1 MLLTRQKNYTN
12 QYFGMMRNK
21 TQFDFINQTLKER
34 YSIMYGGKRSG
45 KTYSRLT
52 WLFLRALLYPDQK
65 IQIIAQ
71 SLPIIKTGCLSD
83 FRAVVGGNFK
93 NWNIRENASDKM
105 FFFPNGSTLQFIQ
118 VDNTQ
123 KANSMG
129 RATYRF
135 INEANDID
143 KETFDILAIST
154 EKQISI
160 DFNPTAKFWVDE
172 ISTDTNTAKFN
183 WYDNEYLSKPQRD
196 QFRLWTEIGKQS
208 KVGSPNYYRWQV
220 YCEGNYCELAGE
232 IISVDN
238 LRFRS
243 ELPPLNYLIAFADP
257 SNARGGDYFAV
268 CLTGID
274 TNGDVWLVDSFSSNN
289 ASKAAMYDRLKEWQS
304 KWGCQIFIETNGEI
318 GNKFF
323 QDCQLSGLSVR
334 SWWSSANKFDRIFAN
349 LDIFTHKLWVYD
361 CPSNGDFCAQFYQF
375 SQKNKDGD
383 GHDDNI
389 DCLNNCFLYYID
401 QRKLKTLFV

>member
-1 MLLTRQKNYTN
+1 MQQN
-12 QYFGMMRNK
+12 QLHR
-21 TQFDFINQTLKER
+21 DFVNRTAKER
-34 YSIMYGGKRSG
+34 YSIMYGSKASG
-45 KTYSRLT
+45 KTIERLIN
-52 WLFLRALLYPDQK
+52 LFVLSKCIPNAK
-65 IQIIAQ
+65 IQVIAE
-71 SLPIIKTGCLSD
+71 SMPVIKSGCLAD
-83 FRAVVGGNFK
+83 FRYMFAPYFK
-93 NWNIRENASDKM
+93 RYGVKENATDKM
-105 FFFPNGSTLQFIQ
+105 FFFPNNSTLQFMQ
-118 VDNTQ
+118 VDDKD
-123 KANSMG
+123 KANQLG
-129 RATYRF
+129 RATFRF
-135 INEANDID
+135 INEANNID
-143 KETFDILAIST
+143 KETFDLLDIRT
-154 EKQISI
+154 ERQISL
-160 DFNPTAKFWVDE
+160 DYNPTAKFWVDE
-172 ISTDTNTAKFN
+172 ISTDKNTGKFN
-183 WYDNEYLSKPQRD
+183 WYQNPFLSEAQYK
-196 QFRLWTEIGKQS
+196 QFRLWTEIGKKS

-268 CLTGID
+268 CLCGLD
-274 TNGDVWLVDSFSSNN
+274 TQGDVWLVDSFSSNN

-323 QDCQLSGLSVR
+323 RDCQLSGLSVR

-361 CPSNGDFCAQFYQF
+361 TPSNGDFCAQFYQF

>member
-1 MLLTRQKNYTN
+1 MQQN
-12 QYFGMMRNK
+12 QLHR
-21 TQFDFINQTLKER
+21 DFVNRTAKER
-34 YSIMYGGKRSG
+34 YSIMYGSKASG
-45 KTYSRLT
+45 KTIERLIN
-52 WLFLRALLYPDQK
+52 LFVLSKCIPNAK
-65 IQIIAQ
+65 IQVIAE
-71 SLPIIKTGCLSD
+71 SMPVIKSGCLAD
-83 FRAVVGGNFK
+83 FRYMFAPYFK
-93 NWNIRENASDKM
+93 RYGVKENATDKM
-105 FFFPNGSTLQFIQ
+105 FFFPNNSTLQFMQ
-118 VDNTQ
+118 VDDKD
-123 KANSMG
+123 KANQLG
-129 RATYRF
+129 RATFRF
-135 INEANDID
+135 INEANNID
-143 KETFDILAIST
+143 KETFDLLDIRT
-154 EKQISI
+154 ERQISL
-160 DFNPTAKFWVDE
+160 DYNPTAKFWVDE
-172 ISTDTNTAKFN
+172 ISTDKNTGKFN
-183 WYDNEYLSKPQRD
+183 WYQNPFLSEAQYK
-196 QFRLWTEIGKQS
+196 QFRLWTEIGKKS

-268 CLTGID
+268 CLCGLD
-274 TNGDVWLVDSFSSNN
+274 TQGDVWLVDSFSSNN

-323 QDCQLSGLSVR
+323 RDCQLSGLSVR

-361 CPSNGDFCAQFYQF
+361 TPNNGDFCAQFYQF
-375 SQKNKDGD
+375 RNPNDPKLTRKEKTEF
-383 GHDDNI
+383 HDDNI

>member
-1 MLLTRQKNYTN
+1 MQQN
-12 QYFGMMRNK
+12 QLHR
-21 TQFDFINQTLKER
+21 DFVDRTAKER
-34 YSIMYGGKRSG
+34 YSIMYGGKASG
-45 KTYSRLT
+45 KTIERLINIFI
-52 WLFLRALLYPDQK
+52 LAKCIPNAK
-65 IQIIAQ
+65 IQVIAE
-71 SLPIIKTGCLSD
+71 SMPVIKSGCLAD
-83 FRAVVGGNFK
+83 FRYMFAPYFK
-93 NWNIRENASDKM
+93 RYGVKENATDKM
-105 FFFPNGSTLQFIQ
+105 FFFPNNSTLQFMQ
-118 VDNTQ
+118 VDDKD
-123 KANSMG
+123 KANQLG
-129 RATYRF
+129 RATFRF
-135 INEANDID
+135 INEANNID
-143 KETFDILAIST
+143 KETFDLLDIRT
-154 EKQISI
+154 ERQISL
-160 DFNPTAKFWVDE
+160 DYNPTSKFWVDE
-172 ISTDTNTAKFN
+172 ISTDKNTGKFN
-183 WYDNEYLSKPQRD
+183 WYQNPFLSEAQYK

-243 ELPPLNYLIAFADP
+243 ELPSLNYLIAFADP

-268 CLTGID
+268 CLCGLD
-274 TNGDVWLVDSFSSNN
+274 TQGDVWLVDSFSSNN

-323 QDCQLSGLSVR
+323 RDCQLSGLSVR
-334 SWWSSANKFDRIFAN
+334 SWWSFANKFDRIFAN

-361 CPSNGDFCAQFYQF
+361 TPNNGDFCAQFYQF

>member
-1 MLLTRQKNYTN
+1 MQQN
-12 QYFGMMRNK
+12 QLHR
-21 TQFDFINQTLKER
+21 DFVNRTARER
-34 YSIMYGGKRSG
+34 YSIMYGSKASG
-45 KTYSRLT
+45 KTIERLIN
-52 WLFLRALLYPDQK
+52 LFVLAKCIPNAK
-65 IQIIAQ
+65 IQVIAE
-71 SLPIIKTGCLSD
+71 SMPVIKSGCLAD
-83 FRAVVGGNFK
+83 FRYMFAPYFK
-93 NWNIRENASDKM
+93 GYGVKENATDKM
-105 FFFPNGSTLQFIQ
+105 FFFPNNSTLQFMQ
-118 VDNTQ
+118 VDDKD
-123 KANSMG
+123 KANQLG
-129 RATYRF
+129 RATFRF
-135 INEANDID
+135 INEANNID
-143 KETFDILAIST
+143 KETFDLLDIRT
-154 EKQISI
+154 ERQISL
-160 DFNPTAKFWVDE
+160 DYNPTSKFWVDE
-172 ISTDTNTAKFN
+172 ISTEKNTGKFN
-183 WYDNEYLSKPQRD
+183 WYQNPFLSEAQYK
-196 QFRLWTEIGKQS
+196 QFQLWTEIGKQS

-268 CLTGID
+268 CLCGLD
-274 TNGDVWLVDSFSSNN
+274 TAGDVWLVDSFSSNN

-323 QDCQLSGLSVR
+323 RDCQLSGLSVR

-361 CPSNGDFCAQFYQF
+361 TPSNGDFCAQFYQF

>member
-1 MLLTRQKNYTN
+1 MSKVQINGRH
-12 QYFGMMRNK
+12 R
-21 TQFDFINQTLKER
+21 DFIVATMGER
-34 YSIMYGGKRSG
+34 YSVMYGGKRSG
-45 KTYSRLT
+45 KTYSRLH
-52 WLFLRALLYPDQK
+52 FLYMLARAFENQK
-65 IQIIAQ
+65 IQIIAE
-71 SLPIIKTGCLSD
+71 SLPVIKSGCLSD
-83 FRAVVGGNFK
+83 FKTLMGGFFAMHGV
-93 NWNIRENASDKM
+93 RENQTDKM
-105 FFFPNGSTLQFIQ
+105 FLFPNGSTIQFIQ
-118 VDNTQ
+118 VNDAD
-123 KANSMG
+123 KANQLG
-129 RATYRF
+129 RASYRF
-135 INEANDID
+135 INEANNID
-143 KETFDILAIST
+143 EDTFDRLAIST
-154 EKQISI
+154 EKQIAI
-160 DFNPTAKFWVDE
+160 DFNPTAKFWADN
-172 ISTDTNTAKFN
+172 ITTDRNTAKFN
-183 WYDNEYLSKPQRD
+183 WYDNPFLTAEQQA
-196 QFRLWTEIGKQS
+196 QFLHWTELGKVA

-220 YCEGNYCELAGE
+220 LCEGNYCELAGE

-243 ELPPLNYLIAFADP
+243 ELPALNYLIAFADP

-268 CLTGID
+268 CLCGLD
-274 TNGDVWLVDSFSSNN
+274 TQGDVWLVDSFSSNN

-323 QDCQLSGLSVR
+323 RDCQLSGLSVR

-401 QRKLKTLFV
+401 QGKLKTLFV

>member
-1 MLLTRQKNYTN
+1 MQQN
-12 QYFGMMRNK
+12 QLHR
-21 TQFDFINQTLKER
+21 DFVNRTAKER
-34 YSIMYGGKRSG
+34 YSIMYGSKASG
-45 KTYSRLT
+45 KTIERLIN
-52 WLFLRALLYPDQK
+52 LFILAKCIPNAK
-65 IQIIAQ
+65 IQVIAE
-71 SLPIIKTGCLSD
+71 SMPVIKSGCLAD
-83 FRAVVGGNFK
+83 FRYMFAPYFK
-93 NWNIRENASDKM
+93 RYGVKENATDKM
-105 FFFPNGSTLQFIQ
+105 FFFPNNSTLQFMQ
-118 VDNTQ
+118 VDDKD
-123 KANSMG
+123 KANQLG
-129 RATYRF
+129 RATFRF
-135 INEANDID
+135 INEANNID
-143 KETFDILAIST
+143 KETFDLLDIRT
-154 EKQISI
+154 ERQISL
-160 DFNPTAKFWVDE
+160 DYNPTAKFWVDE
-172 ISTDTNTAKFN
+172 ISTEKNTGKFN
-183 WYDNEYLSKPQRD
+183 WYQNPFLSEAQYK

-268 CLTGID
+268 CLCGLD
-274 TNGDVWLVDSFSSNN
+274 TQGDVWLVDSFSSNN

-323 QDCQLSGLSVR
+323 RDCQLSGLSVR

-361 CPSNGDFCAQFYQF
+361 TPSNGDFCAQFYQF

>member
-1 MLLTRQKNYTN
+1 MQQN
-12 QYFGMMRNK
+12 QLHR
-21 TQFDFINQTLKER
+21 DFVNHTAKER
-34 YSIMYGGKRSG
+34 YSIMYGSKASG
-45 KTYSRLT
+45 KTIERLIN
-52 WLFLRALLYPDQK
+52 LFVLAKCIPNAK
-65 IQIIAQ
+65 IQVIAE
-71 SLPIIKTGCLSD
+71 SMPVIKSGCLAD
-83 FRAVVGGNFK
+83 FRYMFAPYFK
-93 NWNIRENASDKM
+93 RYGVKENATDKM
-105 FFFPNGSTLQFIQ
+105 FFFPNNSTLQFMQ
-118 VDNTQ
+118 VDDKD
-123 KANSMG
+123 KANQLG
-129 RATYRF
+129 RATFRF
-135 INEANDID
+135 INEANNID
-143 KETFDILAIST
+143 KETFDLLDIRT
-154 EKQISI
+154 ERQISL
-160 DFNPTAKFWVDE
+160 DYNPTAKFWVDE
-172 ISTDTNTAKFN
+172 ISTDKNTGKFN
-183 WYDNEYLSKPQRD
+183 WYQNPFLSEAQYK
-196 QFRLWTEIGKQS
+196 QFRLWTEIGKKS

-268 CLTGID
+268 CLCGLD
-274 TNGDVWLVDSFSSNN
+274 TQGDVWLVDSFSSNN

-323 QDCQLSGLSVR
+323 KDCQLSGLSVR

>member
-1 MLLTRQKNYTN
+1 MQQN
-12 QYFGMMRNK
+12 QLHR
-21 TQFDFINQTLKER
+21 DFVNRTAKER
-34 YSIMYGGKRSG
+34 YSIMYGSKASG
-45 KTYSRLT
+45 KTIERLINIFV
-52 WLFLRALLYPDQK
+52 LAKCIPNAK
-65 IQIIAQ
+65 IQVIAE
-71 SLPIIKTGCLSD
+71 SMPVIKSGCLAD
-83 FRAVVGGNFK
+83 FRYMFAPYFK
-93 NWNIRENASDKM
+93 RYGIKENATDKM
-105 FFFPNGSTLQFIQ
+105 FFFPNNSTLQFMQ
-118 VDNTQ
+118 VDDKD
-123 KANSMG
+123 KANQLG
-129 RATYRF
+129 RATFRF
-135 INEANDID
+135 INEANNID
-143 KETFDILAIST
+143 KETFDLLDIRT
-154 EKQISI
+154 ERQISL
-160 DFNPTAKFWVDE
+160 DYNPTSKFWVDE
-172 ISTDTNTAKFN
+172 ISTDKNTGKFN
-183 WYDNEYLSKPQRD
+183 WYQNPFLSEAQYK

-323 QDCQLSGLSVR
+323 KDCQLSGLSVR

-361 CPSNGDFCAQFYQF
+361 TPNNGDFCAQFYQF

-401 QRKLKTLFV
+401 KRMLKTLFV

>member
-1 MLLTRQKNYTN
+1 
-12 QYFGMMRNK
+12 
-21 TQFDFINQTLKER
+21 
-34 YSIMYGGKRSG
+34 MYGGKRSG

-52 WLFLRALLYPDQK
+52 WLYLLALSHSRQK
-65 IQIIAQ
+65 IQVIAQ

-83 FRAVVGGNFK
+83 FRTLFGSTFKGEAV
-93 NWNIRENASDKM
+93 RENATDKM
-105 FFFPNGSTLQFIQ
+105 FIFDNGSTLQFIQ
-118 VDNTQ
+118 VDSAQ

-172 ISTDTNTAKFN
+172 ISTEINTAKFN
-183 WYDNEYLSKPQRD
+183 WYDNEFLSKPQRD

-243 ELPPLNYLIAFADP
+243 ELPSLNYLIAFADP

-268 CLTGID
+268 CLCGLD
-274 TNGDVWLVDSFSSNN
+274 THGDVWLVDSFSSNN

-323 QDCQLSGLSVR
+323 RDCQLSGLSVR

-361 CPSNGDFCAQFYQF
+361 TPSNGDFCAQFYQF

-401 QRKLKTLFV
+401 QRKLKTLFA

>member
-1 MLLTRQKNYTN
+1 MIQEQNIISRHAAFML
-12 QYFGMMRNK
+12 K
-21 TQFDFINQTLKER
+21 TKKER
-34 YSIMYGGKRSG
+34 YSIMYGGRRSG
-45 KTYSRLT
+45 KTFSRLQ
-52 WLFLRALLYPDQK
+52 WLFMLSSVNPNQK
-65 IQIIAQ
+65 NQVIAQ
-71 SLPIIKTGCLSD
+71 TLPIIKTGCLAD
-83 FRAVVGGNFK
+83 WKLMFDGILK
-93 NWNIRENASDKM
+93 ENATDKM
-105 FFFPNGSTLQFIQ
+105 FYFPNGSTLQFLQ
-118 VDNTQ
+118 VDSPE
-123 KANSMG
+123 KAIQIG
-129 RATYRF
+129 RATNRF
-135 INEANDID
+135 INEANNID
-143 KETFDILAIST
+143 KETFDNLAIST

-172 ISTDTNTAKFN
+172 ISTETNTAKFN

-196 QFRLWTEIGKQS
+196 QFQLWTEIGKQS

-243 ELPPLNYLIAFADP
+243 ELPSLNYLIAFADP

-268 CLTGID
+268 CLCGLD
-274 TNGDVWLVDSFSSNN
+274 TAGDVWLVDSFSSNN

-323 QDCQLSGLSVR
+323 RDCQLSGLSVR

-361 CPSNGDFCAQFYQF
+361 TPNNGDFCAQFYQF

>member
-1 MLLTRQKNYTN
+1 MQQN
-12 QYFGMMRNK
+12 QLHR
-21 TQFDFINQTLKER
+21 DFVNRTAKER
-34 YSIMYGGKRSG
+34 YSIMYGSKASG
-45 KTYSRLT
+45 KTIERLINYFI
-52 WLFLRALLYPDQK
+52 LAKCIPNAK
-65 IQIIAQ
+65 IQVIAE
-71 SLPIIKTGCLSD
+71 SMPVIKSGCLAD
-83 FRAVVGGNFK
+83 FRYMFAPYFK
-93 NWNIRENASDKM
+93 RYGVKENATDKM
-105 FFFPNGSTLQFIQ
+105 FFFPNNSTLQFMQ
-118 VDNTQ
+118 VDDKD
-123 KANSMG
+123 KANQLG
-129 RATYRF
+129 RATFRF
-135 INEANDID
+135 INEANNID
-143 KETFDILAIST
+143 KETFDLLDIRT
-154 EKQISI
+154 ERQISL
-160 DFNPTAKFWVDE
+160 DYNPTSKFWVDE
-172 ISTDTNTAKFN
+172 ISTEKNTGKFN
-183 WYDNEYLSKPQRD
+183 WYQNPFLSEAQYK
-196 QFRLWTEIGKQS
+196 QFQLWTEIGKQS

-268 CLTGID
+268 CLCGLD
-274 TNGDVWLVDSFSSNN
+274 TAGDVWLVDSFSSNN
-289 ASKAAMYDRLKEWQS
+289 ASKAAMYDKLKEWQQ
-304 KWGCQIFIETNGEI
+304 KYGCQIFIETNGEI

-323 QDCQLSGLSVR
+323 RDCQLSGLSVR

-361 CPSNGDFCAQFYQF
+361 TPSNGDFCAQFYQF

>member
-1 MLLTRQKNYTN
+1 
-12 QYFGMMRNK
+12 
-21 TQFDFINQTLKER
+21 
-34 YSIMYGGKRSG
+34 MYGSKASG
-45 KTYSRLT
+45 KTIERLINYFI
-52 WLFLRALLYPDQK
+52 LAKCIPNAK
-65 IQIIAQ
+65 IQVIAE
-71 SLPIIKTGCLSD
+71 SMPVIKSGCLAD
-83 FRAVVGGNFK
+83 FRYMFAPYFK
-93 NWNIRENASDKM
+93 RYGVKENATDKM
-105 FFFPNGSTLQFIQ
+105 FFFPNNSTLQFMQ
-118 VDNTQ
+118 VDDKD
-123 KANSMG
+123 KANQLG
-129 RATYRF
+129 RATFRF
-135 INEANDID
+135 INEANNID
-143 KETFDILAIST
+143 KETFDLLDIRT
-154 EKQISI
+154 ERQISL
-160 DFNPTAKFWVDE
+160 DYNPTSKFWVDE
-172 ISTDTNTAKFN
+172 ISTEKNTGKFN
-183 WYDNEYLSKPQRD
+183 WYQNPFLSEAQYK
-196 QFRLWTEIGKQS
+196 QFQLWTEIGKQS

-268 CLTGID
+268 CLCGLD
-274 TNGDVWLVDSFSSNN
+274 TQGDVWLVDSFSSNN

-323 QDCQLSGLSVR
+323 RDCQLSGLSVR

-361 CPSNGDFCAQFYQF
+361 TPSNGDFCAQFYQF
-375 SQKNKDGD
+375 RNPNDPKLTRKEKTEF
-383 GHDDNI
+383 HDDNI

>member
-1 MLLTRQKNYTN
+1 MSKQI
-12 QYFGMMRNK
+12 Q
-21 TQFDFINQTLKER
+21 INPRHWRFVQRSANER

-45 KTYSRLT
+45 KTFSRLQA
-52 WLFLRALLYPDQK
+52 LFIETASNAGQK
-65 IQIIAQ
+65 NQVIAE
-71 SLPIIKTGCLSD
+71 SLPVIKSGCLND
-83 FRAVVGGNFK
+83 FRTMFGNVGL
-93 NWNIRENASDKM
+93 RENQTDKI
-105 FFFPNGSTLQFIQ
+105 FTFPNGSTLQFIQ
-118 VDNTQ
+118 VDTAA
-123 KANSMG
+123 KANQLG
-129 RATYRF
+129 RATFRF
-135 INEANDID
+135 INEANNID
-143 KETFDILAIST
+143 RETFDLLAIST
-154 EKQISI
+154 ERQISI
-160 DFNPTAKFWVDE
+160 DFNPTEEFWVSD
-172 ISTDTNTAKFN
+172 ISTPDNTAKFN
-183 WYDNEYLSKPQRD
+183 WYDNPFLTAAQKE
-196 QFRLWTEIGKQS
+196 QFKEWIRLGKAA

-243 ELPPLNYLIAFADP
+243 ELPSLNYLIAFADP

-268 CLTGID
+268 CLCGLD
-274 TNGDVWLVDSFSSNN
+274 TAGDVWLVDSFSSNN
-289 ASKAAMYDRLKEWQS
+289 ASKAAMYDRLKEWQA

-323 QDCQLSGLSVR
+323 RDCQLSGLSVR

>member
-1 MLLTRQKNYTN
+1 MQQN
-12 QYFGMMRNK
+12 QLHR
-21 TQFDFINQTLKER
+21 DFVNRTAKER
-34 YSIMYGGKRSG
+34 YSIMYGSKASG
-45 KTYSRLT
+45 KTIERLIN
-52 WLFLRALLYPDQK
+52 LFILAKCIPNAK
-65 IQIIAQ
+65 IQVIAE
-71 SLPIIKTGCLSD
+71 SMPVIKSGCLAD
-83 FRAVVGGNFK
+83 FRYMFAPYFK
-93 NWNIRENASDKM
+93 RYGVKENATDKM
-105 FFFPNGSTLQFIQ
+105 FFFPNNSTLQFMQ
-118 VDNTQ
+118 VDDKD
-123 KANSMG
+123 KANQLG
-129 RATYRF
+129 RATFRF
-135 INEANDID
+135 INEANNID
-143 KETFDILAIST
+143 KETFDLLDIRT
-154 EKQISI
+154 ERQISL
-160 DFNPTAKFWVDE
+160 DYNPTAKFWVDE
-172 ISTDTNTAKFN
+172 ISTEKNTGKFN
-183 WYDNEYLSKPQRD
+183 WYQNPFLSEAQYK

-243 ELPPLNYLIAFADP
+243 ELPSLNYLIAFADP

-268 CLTGID
+268 CLCGLD
-274 TNGDVWLVDSFSSNN
+274 TAGDVWLVDSFSSNN

-323 QDCQLSGLSVR
+323 RDCQLSGLSVR

>member
-1 MLLTRQKNYTN
+1 MQQN
-12 QYFGMMRNK
+12 QLHR
-21 TQFDFINQTLKER
+21 DFVNRTAKER
-34 YSIMYGGKRSG
+34 YSIMYGSKASG
-45 KTYSRLT
+45 KTIERLINYFI
-52 WLFLRALLYPDQK
+52 LAKCIPNAK
-65 IQIIAQ
+65 IQVIAE
-71 SLPIIKTGCLSD
+71 SMPVIKSGCLAD
-83 FRAVVGGNFK
+83 FRYMFAPYFK
-93 NWNIRENASDKM
+93 RYRVKENATDKM
-105 FFFPNGSTLQFIQ
+105 FFFPNNSTLQFMQ
-118 VDNTQ
+118 VDDKD
-123 KANSMG
+123 KANQLG
-129 RATYRF
+129 RATFRF
-135 INEANDID
+135 INEANNID
-143 KETFDILAIST
+143 KETFDLLDIRT
-154 EKQISI
+154 ERQISL
-160 DFNPTAKFWVDE
+160 DYNPTSKFWVDE
-172 ISTDTNTAKFN
+172 ISTEKNTGKFN
-183 WYDNEYLSKPQRD
+183 WYQNPFLSEAQYK
-196 QFRLWTEIGKQS
+196 QFRLWTELGKVA

-243 ELPPLNYLIAFADP
+243 ELPPVNYLIAFADP

-268 CLTGID
+268 CLCGLD
-274 TNGDVWLVDSFSSNN
+274 TAGDVWLVDSFSSNN
-289 ASKAAMYDRLKEWQS
+289 ASKAAMYDRLKEWQA

-323 QDCQLSGLSVR
+323 RDCQLSGLSVR

-361 CPSNGDFCAQFYQF
+361 TPSNGDFCAQFYQF

>member
-1 MLLTRQKNYTN
+1 MQQNPLHR
-12 QYFGMMRNK
+12 
-21 TQFDFINQTLKER
+21 DFVNRTAKER
-34 YSIMYGGKRSG
+34 YSIMYGSKASG
-45 KTYSRLT
+45 KTIERLIN
-52 WLFLRALLYPDQK
+52 LFVLAKCIPNAK
-65 IQIIAQ
+65 IQVIAE
-71 SLPIIKTGCLSD
+71 SMPVIKSGCLAD
-83 FRAVVGGNFK
+83 FRYMFAPYFK
-93 NWNIRENASDKM
+93 RYGVKENATDKM
-105 FFFPNGSTLQFIQ
+105 FFFPNNSTLQFMQ
-118 VDNTQ
+118 VDDKD
-123 KANSMG
+123 KANQLG
-129 RATYRF
+129 RATFRF
-135 INEANDID
+135 INEANNID
-143 KETFDILAIST
+143 KETFDLLDIRT
-154 EKQISI
+154 ERQISL
-160 DFNPTAKFWVDE
+160 DYNPTSKFWVDE
-172 ISTDTNTAKFN
+172 ISTGKNTGKFN
-183 WYDNEYLSKPQRD
+183 WYQNPFLSEAQYK

-268 CLTGID
+268 CCCGLD
-274 TNGDVWLVDSFSSNN
+274 TQGDVWLVDSFSANN

-323 QDCQLSGLSVR
+323 QDCQLLGLSVR
-334 SWWSSANKFDRIFAN
+334 PWWSSANKFNRIFAN

-361 CPSNGDFCAQFYQF
+361 TPSNGDFCAQFYQF

-389 DCLNNCFLYYID
+389 DCLNNCFLYYIS
-401 QRKLKTLFV
+401 QRKLKPLFA

>member
-1 MLLTRQKNYTN
+1 MQQN
-12 QYFGMMRNK
+12 QLHR
-21 TQFDFINQTLKER
+21 DFVNRTAKER
-34 YSIMYGGKRSG
+34 YSIMYGSKASG
-45 KTYSRLT
+45 KTIERLIN
-52 WLFLRALLYPDQK
+52 LFVLSKCIPNAK
-65 IQIIAQ
+65 IQVIAE
-71 SLPIIKTGCLSD
+71 SMPVIKSGCLAD
-83 FRAVVGGNFK
+83 FRYMFAPYFK
-93 NWNIRENASDKM
+93 RYGVKENATDKM
-105 FFFPNGSTLQFIQ
+105 FFFPNNSTLQFMQ
-118 VDNTQ
+118 VDDKD
-123 KANSMG
+123 KANQLG
-129 RATYRF
+129 RATFRF
-135 INEANDID
+135 INEANNID
-143 KETFDILAIST
+143 KETFDLLDIRT
-154 EKQISI
+154 ERQISL
-160 DFNPTAKFWVDE
+160 DYNPTAKFWVDE
-172 ISTDTNTAKFN
+172 ISTDKNTGKFN
-183 WYDNEYLSKPQRD
+183 WYQNPFLSEAQYK
-196 QFRLWTEIGKQS
+196 QFRLWTEIGKKS

-268 CLTGID
+268 CLCGLD
-274 TNGDVWLVDSFSSNN
+274 TQGDVWLVDSFSSNN

-323 QDCQLSGLSVR
+323 RDCQLSGLSVR

>member
-1 MLLTRQKNYTN
+1 MKVNEIHWKFCENAR
-12 QYFGMMRNK
+12 
-21 TQFDFINQTLKER
+21 DER
-34 YSIMYGGKRSG
+34 FSIMFGGKRSG
-45 KTYSRLT
+45 KTISRMQ
-52 WLFLRALLYPDQK
+52 WLFWNAHQNPNEK
-65 IQIIAQ
+65 IQIIAET
-71 SLPIIKTGCLSD
+71 LPVIKTGCLND
-83 FRAVVGGNFK
+83 FK
-93 NWNIRENASDKM
+93 NIHSEFLPYLRENQSDKI
-105 FFFPNGSTLQFIQ
+105 FAFPNGSTIQFIQ
-118 VDNTQ
+118 VDSSA
-123 KANSMG
+123 KANQLG

-135 INEANDID
+135 INEANNID
-143 KETFDILAIST
+143 KSTFDLLAIST
-154 EKQISI
+154 EKQIAI
-160 DFNPTAKFWVDE
+160 DFNPTEEFWVKD
-172 ISTDTNTAKFN
+172 ISTDKNTAKFN
-183 WYDNEYLSKPQRD
+183 WYDNLRFLTKAQKE

-220 YCEGNYCELAGE
+220 FCEGNYCQLAGE
-232 IISVDN
+232 LISIDN
-238 LRFRS
+238 LRFRP

-268 CLTGID
+268 CLCGLD
-274 TNGDVWLVDSFSSNN
+274 TQGDVWLVDSFSSNN
-289 ASKAAMYDRLKEWQS
+289 ASKSAMYDRLKEWQS

-323 QDCQLSGLSVR
+323 RDCQLSGLSVR

-361 CPSNGDFCAQFYQF
+361 TPSNGDFCSQFYQF

>member
-1 MLLTRQKNYTN
+1 MQQN
-12 QYFGMMRNK
+12 QLHR
-21 TQFDFINQTLKER
+21 DFVNRTAKER
-34 YSIMYGGKRSG
+34 YSIMYGSKASG
-45 KTYSRLT
+45 KTIERLIN
-52 WLFLRALLYPDQK
+52 LFVLAKCVSNAK
-65 IQIIAQ
+65 IQVIAE
-71 SLPIIKTGCLSD
+71 SMPVIKSGCLAD
-83 FRAVVGGNFK
+83 FRYMFAPYFK
-93 NWNIRENASDKM
+93 RYGVKENATDKM
-105 FFFPNGSTLQFIQ
+105 FFFPNNSTLQFMQ
-118 VDNTQ
+118 VDDKD
-123 KANSMG
+123 KANQLG
-129 RATYRF
+129 RATFRF
-135 INEANDID
+135 INEANNID
-143 KETFDILAIST
+143 KETFDLLDIRT
-154 EKQISI
+154 ERQISLAY
-160 DFNPTAKFWVDE
+160 NPTAKFWVDE
-172 ISTDTNTAKFN
+172 ISTEKNTGKFN
-183 WYDNEYLSKPQRD
+183 WYQNPFLSEAQYK
-196 QFRLWTEIGKQS
+196 QFQLWTEIGKQS

-238 LRFRS
+238 LRFRP

-268 CLTGID
+268 CLCGLD
-274 TNGDVWLVDSFSSNN
+274 TQGDVWLVDSFSSNN

-323 QDCQLSGLSVR
+323 RDCQLSGLSVR

-349 LDIFTHKLWVYD
+349 LDIFSHKLWVYD
-361 CPSNGDFCAQFYQF
+361 TPNNGDFCAQFYQF

>member
-1 MLLTRQKNYTN
+1 MQQN
-12 QYFGMMRNK
+12 QLHR
-21 TQFDFINQTLKER
+21 DFVNRTAKER
-34 YSIMYGGKRSG
+34 YSIMYGSKASG
-45 KTYSRLT
+45 KTIERLIN
-52 WLFLRALLYPDQK
+52 LFVLSKCIPNAK
-65 IQIIAQ
+65 IQVIAE
-71 SLPIIKTGCLSD
+71 SMPVIKSGCLAD
-83 FRAVVGGNFK
+83 FRYMFAPYFK
-93 NWNIRENASDKM
+93 RYGVKENATDKM
-105 FFFPNGSTLQFIQ
+105 FFFPNNSTLQFMQ
-118 VDNTQ
+118 VDDKD
-123 KANSMG
+123 KANQLG
-129 RATYRF
+129 RATFRF
-135 INEANDID
+135 INEANNID
-143 KETFDILAIST
+143 KETFDLLDIRT
-154 EKQISI
+154 ERQISL
-160 DFNPTAKFWVDE
+160 DYNPTAKFWVDE
-172 ISTDTNTAKFN
+172 ISTDKNTGKFN
-183 WYDNEYLSKPQRD
+183 WYQNPFLSEAQYK
-196 QFRLWTEIGKQS
+196 QFRLWTEIGKKS

-268 CLTGID
+268 CLCGLD
-274 TNGDVWLVDSFSSNN
+274 TQGDVWLVDSFSSNN

-323 QDCQLSGLSVR
+323 RDCQLSGLSVR

-401 QRKLKTLFV
+401 QGKLKTLFV

>member
-1 MLLTRQKNYTN
+1 MN
-12 QYFGMMRNK
+12 QSLVRNRA
-21 TQFDFINQTLKER
+21 QFEFIANTLKER
-34 YSIMYGGKRSG
+34 YSIMFGGKRSG

-52 WLFLRALLYPDQK
+52 WLYLRALAFSNQK
-65 IQIIAQ
+65 IQVIAQ

-83 FRAVVGGNFK
+83 FRTLFANTFQAERV
-93 NWNIRENASDKM
+93 RENTTDKM
-105 FFFPNGSTLQFIQ
+105 FCFPNGSTIQFIQ
-118 VDNTQ
+118 VDDAQ

-143 KETFDILAIST
+143 KQTFDILAIST
-154 EKQISI
+154 EKQIAI

-172 ISTDTNTAKFN
+172 IATDANTAKFN
-183 WYDNEYLSKPQRD
+183 WYDNEYLTTAQKD
-196 QFRLWTEIGKQS
+196 QFKLWTEIGKKS

-220 YCEGNYCELAGE
+220 YCEGNYCELAGD
-232 IISVDN
+232 IISSDN
-238 LRFRS
+238 LRFRN
-243 ELPPLNYLIAFADP
+243 ELPPLSNLIAFADP

-274 TNGDVWLVDSFSSNN
+274 VNGDVWLVDSFSSNN

-304 KWGCQIFIETNGEI
+304 KYGCQIFIETNGEI

-323 QDCQLSGLSVR
+323 KDCQLSGLSVR
-334 SWWSSANKFDRIFAN
+334 SWWSYANKFDRIFAN
-349 LDIFTHKLWVYD
+349 LDIFTHKLWIYD
-361 CPSNGDFCAQFYQF
+361 TPSNADFCAQFYQF
-375 SQKNKDGD
+375 RNPDDKTLSKKEKGEF
-383 GHDDNI
+383 HDDNI

-401 QRKLKTLFV
+401 KRMLKTLFV

>member
-1 MLLTRQKNYTN
+1 MKVNEIHWHFCEN
-12 QYFGMMRNK
+12 ARN
-21 TQFDFINQTLKER
+21 ER
-34 YSIMYGGKRSG
+34 FSIMFGGKRSG
-45 KTYSRLT
+45 KTISRMQ
-52 WLFLRALLYPDQK
+52 WLFWNAHQNPNEK
-65 IQIIAQ
+65 IQIIAET
-71 SLPIIKTGCLSD
+71 LPVIKSGCLND
-83 FRAVVGGNFK
+83 FK
-93 NWNIRENASDKM
+93 NIHSEFLPYLRENQSDKI
-105 FFFPNGSTLQFIQ
+105 FTFPNGSTLQFIQ
-118 VDNTQ
+118 VDTAA
-123 KANSMG
+123 KANQLG
-129 RATYRF
+129 RATFRF
-135 INEANDID
+135 INEANNID
-143 KETFDILAIST
+143 RETFDLLAIST

-160 DFNPTAKFWVDE
+160 DFNPTAKFWVSD
-172 ISTDTNTAKFN
+172 ISTPENTAKFN
-183 WYDNEYLSKPQRD
+183 WYDNLCFLTNAQKE
-196 QFRLWTEIGKQS
+196 QFQLWTEIGKQS

-268 CLTGID
+268 CLCGLD
-274 TNGDVWLVDSFSSNN
+274 TAGDVWLVDSFSSNN

-323 QDCQLSGLSVR
+323 HDCQLSGLSVR

-349 LDIFTHKLWVYD
+349 LDIFTHKLWVFD
-361 CPSNGDFCAQFYQF
+361 TPNNGDFCAQFYQF
-375 SQKNKDGD
+375 RNPNDPKLTRKEKTEF
-383 GHDDNI
+383 HDDNI

>member
-1 MLLTRQKNYTN
+1 
-12 QYFGMMRNK
+12 
-21 TQFDFINQTLKER
+21 
-34 YSIMYGGKRSG
+34 MYGSKASG
-45 KTYSRLT
+45 KTIERLIN
-52 WLFLRALLYPDQK
+52 LFVLSKCIPNAK
-65 IQIIAQ
+65 IQVIAE
-71 SLPIIKTGCLSD
+71 SMPVIKSGCLAD
-83 FRAVVGGNFK
+83 FRYMFAPYFK
-93 NWNIRENASDKM
+93 RYGVKENATDKM
-105 FFFPNGSTLQFIQ
+105 FFFPNNSTLQFMQ
-118 VDNTQ
+118 VDDKD
-123 KANSMG
+123 KANQLG
-129 RATYRF
+129 RATFRF
-135 INEANDID
+135 INEANNID
-143 KETFDILAIST
+143 KETFDLLDIRT
-154 EKQISI
+154 ERQISL
-160 DFNPTAKFWVDE
+160 DYNPTAKFWVDE
-172 ISTDTNTAKFN
+172 ISTDKNTGKFN
-183 WYDNEYLSKPQRD
+183 WYQNPFLSEAQYK
-196 QFRLWTEIGKQS
+196 QFRLWTEIGKKS

-268 CLTGID
+268 CLCGLD
-274 TNGDVWLVDSFSSNN
+274 TQGDVWLVDSFSSNN

-323 QDCQLSGLSVR
+323 RDCQLSGLSVR

>member
-1 MLLTRQKNYTN
+1 MRYSEAI
-12 QYFGMMRNK
+12 RNK
-21 TQFDFINQTLKER
+21 GQYDFISRTLNER

-52 WLFLRALLYPDQK
+52 WLYLLALSHSRQK
-65 IQIIAQ
+65 IQVIAQ
-71 SLPIIKTGCLSD
+71 SLPIIKSGCLSD
-83 FRAVVGGNFK
+83 FRTLFGSTFKGEAV
-93 NWNIRENASDKM
+93 RENATDKM
-105 FFFPNGSTLQFIQ
+105 FLFDNGSTLQFIQ
-118 VDNTQ
+118 VDSAQ

-220 YCEGNYCELAGE
+220 YCDGNYCELAGE

-268 CLTGID
+268 CLCGLD
-274 TNGDVWLVDSFSSNN
+274 TAGDVWLVDSFSSNN

-323 QDCQLSGLSVR
+323 RDCQLSGLSVR